1 MPSSATHSASNTRF
15 WQFKVLFTKIVFE
28 REMCSKFYSNLMCL
42 IGFYI
47 FLYISFDFGNIFVF
61 QTNAIW
67 VLKFASCISLLFLVG
82 SHTQKLLIGKLYIYQ
97 YIHIYIYIY
106 VNDVDKIVKHDITK
120 KNILLTCS

>member
-15 WQFKVLFTKIVFE
+15 WQFKVLLTKIVFE

-67 VLKFASCISLLFLVG
+67 VLKFAPCISL
-82 SHTQKLLIGKLYIYQ
+82 
-97 YIHIYIYIY
+97 
-106 VNDVDKIVKHDITK
+106 DVDKIVKHDITK